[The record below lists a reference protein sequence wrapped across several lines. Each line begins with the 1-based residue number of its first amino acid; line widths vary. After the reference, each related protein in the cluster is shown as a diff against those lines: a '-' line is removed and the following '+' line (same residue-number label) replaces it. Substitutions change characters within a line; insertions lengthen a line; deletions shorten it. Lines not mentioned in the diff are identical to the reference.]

1 MTTATVFKPPD
12 VKVLLTERLIQKPI
26 VTKGPEDLSAEKAW
40 MEMKTKLNRACAAPI
55 TSGSCGTSL
64 HTLSED
70 ANCIISALMYGF
82 RKRHGERR
90 FK

>member
-1 MTTATVFKPPD
+1 
-12 VKVLLTERLIQKPI
+12 
-26 VTKGPEDLSAEKAW
+26 
-40 MEMKTKLNRACAAPI
+40 MEMKTRLNSTCTAPI
-55 TSGSCGTSL
+55 TSGSCGTSI

>member
-1 MTTATVFKPPD
+1 MTTATVFNTPD
-12 VKVLLTERLIQKPI
+12 TKVLLTERLIQKPI
-26 VTKGPEDLSAEKAW
+26 VTKRPENLPAEKAW
-40 MEMKTKLNRACAAPI
+40 MEMKTRLNRASTAPI
-55 TSGSCGTSL
+55 TSGRCGISL

>member
-1 MTTATVFKPPD
+1 
-12 VKVLLTERLIQKPI
+12 
-26 VTKGPEDLSAEKAW
+26 
-40 MEMKTKLNRACAAPI
+40 MEMKTKLNRACTAPI
-55 TSGSCGTSL
+55 TSGSCGTST